1 MKSPNTGK
9 KMMRMKEAS
18 PIKFRKEK
26 FVIGFHLYRCVD
38 SGEQFTTTALD
49 EINLDQVCNQYNNR
63 HNIK

>member
-18 PIKFRKEK
+18 PIKLRKEK
-26 FVIGFHLYRCVD
+26 FEIGFHFYRCVD

-49 EINLDQVCNQYNNR
+49 EINLD
-63 HNIK
+63 